1 MESKV
6 RYAMFTKS
14 SKQTSGFSVM
24 NAEELFSVNGGDTYP
39 ATNYG
44 DGLMIVDNTGT
55 HDTIYTGPGSD
66 DPGHCLPMNG
76 IPAVQG
82 TYDTETGT
90 FTPNNSSSSNNTSSG
105 SASGNSQS
113 SGPSGGS
120 SSGGSSSGGK

>member
-1 MESKV
+1 
-6 RYAMFTKS
+6 MFTKS

-24 NAEELFSVNGGDTYP
+24 NAEELFNVNGGDTYP

-44 DGLMIVDNTGT
+44 DGFMIVDNTGT
-55 HDTIYTGPGSD
+55 HDTIYTGPDVGFVD
-66 DPGHCLPMNG
+66 LPMDG

-90 FTPNNSSSSNNTSSG
+90 FTANNSSG

-120 SSGGSSSGGK
+120 SSGGK

>member
-1 MESKV
+1 
-6 RYAMFTKS
+6 MFTKS

-24 NAEELFSVNGGDTYP
+24 NAEELFNVNGGDTYP

-44 DGLMIVDNTGT
+44 NGFMIVDNTGT
-55 HDTIYTGPGSD
+55 HGTIYTGPNLGN
-66 DPGHCLPMNG
+66 GGQCLPMNG

-90 FTPNNSSSSNNTSSG
+90 FTPNNSSGNNNTSSG

>member
-1 MESKV
+1 
-6 RYAMFTKS
+6 MFTKS
-14 SKQTSGFSVM
+14 NKQKSGFSVM
-24 NAEELFSVNGGDTYP
+24 NADELFNVNGGDTYP

-44 DGLMIVDNTGT
+44 DGIMIVDNTGT
-55 HDTIYTGPGSD
+55 HGTIYTGPGSD
-66 DPGHCLPMNG
+66 DPGYCLPMDG

-90 FTPNNSSSSNNTSSG
+90 FTPNNSSG
-105 SASGNSQS
+105 SASDNSQS

>member
-1 MESKV
+1 
-6 RYAMFTKS
+6 
-14 SKQTSGFSVM
+14 M
-24 NAEELFSVNGGDTYP
+24 NADELFKVNGGDTYP

-44 DGLMIVDNTGT
+44 DGFMIVDNTGT
-55 HDTIYTGPGSD
+55 HGTIYTGPYDGD
-66 DPGHCLPMNG
+66 HCLSMDG

-90 FTPNNSSSSNNTSSG
+90 FTANNSS
-105 SASGNSQS
+105 SGNSQS